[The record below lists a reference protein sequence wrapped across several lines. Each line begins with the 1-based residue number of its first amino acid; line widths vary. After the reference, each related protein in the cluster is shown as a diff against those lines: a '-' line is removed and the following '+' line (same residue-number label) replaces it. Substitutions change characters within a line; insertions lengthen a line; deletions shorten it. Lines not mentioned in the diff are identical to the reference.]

1 MKLHMPLKDCWL
13 RIITLKMQS
22 CSPGHVLIIGETFKK
37 YLAGHYTQNCKEF
50 QKTMLRL
57 LHTTHKTA
65 KNAVIFHT
73 HYNFF
78 FTTATIIFTVLYM
91 SNDFLTDFFR
101 KIFAVLCVV
110 CEGLETGWLTDPMLS
125 DMMPGMSNKI
135 VCEFKNWQ
143 YLAWLVYKGKK

>member
-1 MKLHMPLKDCWL
+1 MITHNNFKNAIMFTGACPDNWGDVQKISCWPLHAELQ
-13 RIITLKMQS
+13 RISKNNAKAVT
-22 CSPGHVLIIGETFKK
+22 
-37 YLAGHYTQNCKEF
+37 HYTRNCKKCSYLSYTL
-50 QKTMLRL
+50 QP
-57 LHTTHKTA
+57 
-65 KNAVIFHT
+65 
-73 HYNFF
+73 F
-78 FTTATIIFTVLYM
+78 FTTATIIFTVFYM
-91 SNDFLTDFFR
+91 SMDFLTDFFR

>member
-1 MKLHMPLKDCWL
+1 MVLLFLWLKLFCTLFAKYGPFVNSTYGRRLNLKKMKLRMPLKDCGL

-22 CSPGHVLIIGETFKK
+22 CLPGHVLIIGETFKK

-78 FTTATIIFTVLYM
+78 FTTATIIFTVSYM
-91 SNDFLTDFFR
+91 SNDFLTVFLEKSLQF
-101 KIFAVLCVV
+101 CV
-110 CEGLETGWLTDPMLS
+110 
-125 DMMPGMSNKI
+125 
-135 VCEFKNWQ
+135 
-143 YLAWLVYKGKK
+143 